1 MSKLSIRVALAV
13 VVGGILAVTL
23 LPASGEATPMW
34 CEACGERGVGGVAH
48 VLVNIILFA
57 PFGALLALAGVRR
70 RWNWLSGGL
79 LSSLIECAQL
89 FIPGRFAS
97 IDDVLWNTTG
107 TIVGSLMPIAVLGWL
122 RRSAH
127 PATAAALAP
136 AGAVVLAVAATGWL
150 LRPRFPRDIDY
161 YVQWAPVLGDVE
173 TYRGRVLRA
182 ELGSVAVPSGRLL
195 DTPRVRSLLIAGA
208 PLRVQVVAGPPVRN
222 LATVFGVNDG
232 VRDVVLFGLDRN
244 DFVLRYLTRAYAWGL
259 EQGDLR
265 LRGAAHTLAQG
276 ATLNLAMWR
285 KRGQLCLRFNAR
297 RTCHLG
303 FTPGRGWAFL
313 IPPDGF
319 PEWLH
324 RLMDLSWIGGLLFLV
339 GFVSR
344 GDRNALLVGGGVS
357 LLGLAVLP
365 PLVGLLNTPPL
376 EFLAAV
382 AGQTA
387 GAVAYTVFARRAQ
400 TSAAGVPTQ

>member
-13 VVGGILAVTL
+13 VLGGILAVTL
-23 LPASGEATPMW
+23 FPASGEATQSLRW
-34 CEACGERGVGGVAH
+34 CEACGERGVAH
-48 VLVNIILFA
+48 VLVNIILFV
-57 PFGALLALAGVRR
+57 PFGALLALAGVPR

-79 LSSLIECAQL
+79 LSSLIECGQV
-89 FIPGRFAS
+89 FIPGRIAS
-97 IDDVLWNTTG
+97 IDDVLSNTTG
-107 TIVGSLMPIAVLGWL
+107 TILGSLMAIAVLGWL
-122 RRSAH
+122 RRSAR

-136 AGAVVLAVAATGWL
+136 AAAVVLAVAATGWL
-150 LRPRFPRDIDY
+150 LGPQFPRDIDY
-161 YVQWAPVLGDVE
+161 YVQWAPALGDVE
-173 TYRGRVLRA
+173 TYCGRVLRA
-182 ELGSVAVPSGRLL
+182 ELGSVAVPPGRLP

-208 PLRVQVVAGPPVRN
+208 ALRVQVVAGPPVRR

-232 VRDVVLFGLDRN
+232 VHDVVLFGLDRN

-259 EQGDLR
+259 EQPDLR
-265 LRGAAHTLAQG
+265 LRGAAHTLAPG
-276 ATLNLAMWR
+276 ATLKLAMWR

-303 FTPGRGWAFL
+303 FTPGRGWAIL
-313 IPPDGF
+313 TYPEGF
-319 PEWLH
+319 PEWLQG
-324 RLMDLSWIGGLLFLV
+324 LMDVSWIGGLLFLV

-344 GDRNALLVGGGVS
+344 GDRKALLVGGGVS

-382 AGQTA
+382 TGQAA
-387 GAVAYTVFARRAQ
+387 GAVVYTVLAWRAQ